1 MTEQRAPAMM
11 LDEVIQTL
19 QEMRALYGNLPV
31 CCEPYEGH
39 PLSCEVTDIVLTDK
53 IIRVKVHDDTVT
65 REQWRQGYLPI
76 KDIPDPNQPK
86 CIYIGSN

>member
-1 MTEQRAPAMM
+1 
-11 LDEVIQTL
+11 
-19 QEMRALYGNLPV
+19 MR
-31 CCEPYEGH
+31 
-39 PLSCEVTDIVLTDK
+39 
-53 IIRVKVHDDTVT
+53 VHDDTVT

>member
-1 MTEQRAPAMM
+1 MTDEHRAPPMM

-19 QEMRALYGNLPV
+19 QEMRALYGNIPV

-39 PLSCEVTDIVLTDK
+39 PLSCQVTDIVLTDN
-53 IIRVKVHDDTVT
+53 IIRVHDDTVT
-65 REQWRQGYLPI
+65 AAQRRQGYLPI
-76 KDIPDPNQPK
+76 KDIPDPKQPK